1 MKSVQ
6 PFLKAYLRW
15 VVLGLSLYFILTT
28 LHRHWQDLQSV
39 SIRPG
44 GWLLLGGAVGIT
56 FLAHA
61 WSGWVWSWILALF
74 RQPIRPLWA
83 IQVYLWTNIAKYLPG
98 NIWHFYGRIRAVHKI
113 GGSLG
118 AASLSVLLE
127 PVLMAVAALS
137 MALASNWLG
146 IVKSRPNS
154 FGFAWQ
160 GLILGA
166 ILLAIHPLILN
177 RVLEKLRRLKGTVAE
192 TESEPVVLSTYPW
205 LPLLG
210 ELGFLLLRAT
220 GFILTLRALTPV
232 QPEQIPHLVSVFSFA
247 WLVGLV
253 VPGAP
258 GGLGVFEATMLT
270 ILDKSYFS
278 PAIILSAVT
287 AYRLISILAELMGAG
302 LAKMTQGN
310 FLSQIKD

>member
-1 MKSVQ
+1 
-6 PFLKAYLRW
+6 
-15 VVLGLSLYFILTT
+15 
-28 LHRHWQDLQSV
+28 
-39 SIRPG
+39 
-44 GWLLLGGAVGIT
+44 
-56 FLAHA
+56 
-61 WSGWVWSWILALF
+61 
-74 RQPIRPLWA
+74 
-83 IQVYLWTNIAKYLPG
+83 
-98 NIWHFYGRIRAVHKI
+98 
-113 GGSLG
+113 
-118 AASLSVLLE
+118 
-127 PVLMAVAALS
+127 MAVAALS
-137 MALASNWLG
+137 IALASNWLG

-160 GLILGA
+160 GLILVA
-166 ILLAIHPLILN
+166 ILLVIHPLILN
-177 RVLEKLRRLKGTVAE
+177 RILEKLRRLKGTVAE

-220 GFILTLRALTPV
+220 GFILTLRALTPI